1 MYNALSSFLYLSM
14 KKEDRNEL
22 LDKIDYL
29 TSESTEL
36 SPLEAEDVY
45 TNVLLP
51 LLVEDG
57 YEVSETA
64 RLAYGGLDL
73 VVTRSSTETLTSQKL
88 GIEFKYY
95 QSGHAVGADN
105 VRQLVGA
112 ALFNQVDRA
121 ILLVNTR
128 FTKAA
133 LETAKHDFPLQLE
146 LIDLDALRAWI
157 SRLQVDDENFIGE
170 VQQILKIVSQQFAML
185 IAKQPNILEE
195 LEWRDLERTIAEIFD
210 GLGFNVTLTPPSKD
224 GGKDVI
230 LKCQVQGQQQ
240 KYIVEIKH
248 WRSRSRVGGGDLRD
262 FLNVILREGRDGGLF
277 LSTYGFCDNAFEQ
290 LTEIE
295 RQRLRFGK
303 QEKIVALSRTYV
315 KAKSGI
321 WSPPEKLTEVLF
333 EDTI

>member
-1 MYNALSSFLYLSM
+1 M
-14 KKEDRNEL
+14 KKEDRNQL

-29 TSESTEL
+29 ASELTKL
-36 SPLEAEDVY
+36 SPFEAEDIY
-45 TNVLLP
+45 TNILRP
-51 LLVEDG
+51 LLIEDG
-57 YEVSETA
+57 YEVIKKTA
-64 RLAYGGLDL
+64 GPVDRGYKLLA
-73 VVTRSSTETLTSQKL
+73 TRASTETLTSQKL
-88 GIEFKYY
+88 GIRFKHYP
-95 QSGHAVGADN
+95 SGRAVGVSE
-105 VRQLVGA
+105 VRDLVSTS
-112 ALFNQVDRA
+112 LFNQFDRA
-121 ILLVNTR
+121 ILLANTQ
-128 FTKAA
+128 FTKDAI
-133 LETAKHDFPLQLE
+133 ETSKHEFPFQLE

-170 VQQILKIVSQQFAML
+170 VQQILRIVSQQFAML
-185 IAKQPNILEE
+185 IAQKPNILEE
-195 LEWRDLERTIAEIFD
+195 LEWLDLERTIAEIFD
-210 GLGFNVTLTPPSKD
+210 GLGFDVNLTPSSKD

-240 KYIVEIKH
+240 NYIVEIKH

-262 FLNVILREGRDGGLF
+262 FLNVILREARDGGLF

-295 RQRLRFGK
+295 RQRLRFGE

>member
-1 MYNALSSFLYLSM
+1 M
-14 KKEDRNEL
+14 KKEDRDEL

-29 TSESTEL
+29 ASESTKM
-36 SPLEAEDVY
+36 SPREAEDIY

-51 LLVEDG
+51 LLIEDG
-57 YEVSETA
+57 YEVSKTA
-64 RLAYGGLDL
+64 RLADEGLDF
-73 VVTRSSTETLTSQKL
+73 VATRSSTETFTSQKL

-95 QSGHAVGADN
+95 KSGHAVGADKI
-105 VRQLVGA
+105 RELVGA

-121 ILLVNTR
+121 ILLINTQ

-133 LETAKHDFPLQLE
+133 LETSKHEFPLQLE
-146 LIDLDALRAWI
+146 LINLNALRAWI
-157 SRLQVDDENFIGE
+157 SRLQVDDEDFGE

-185 IAKQPNILEE
+185 IAQKPNILED

-210 GLGFNVTLTPPSKD
+210 GLGFDVTLTPPSKD

-230 LKCQVQGQQQ
+230 LKCQVQGRQQ

-262 FLNVILREGRDGGLF
+262 FLNVILREGRDGELF

-333 EDTI
+333 EHTI

>member
-1 MYNALSSFLYLSM
+1 M
-14 KKEDRNEL
+14 KKEDRNQI

-29 TSESTEL
+29 VSESTKL
-36 SPLEAEDVY
+36 SYLEAADIY
-45 TNVLLP
+45 TNILL
-51 LLVEDG
+51 LLLIEDG
-57 YEVSETA
+57 YEVSKKTV
-64 RLAYGGLDL
+64 RSDTWPDL
-73 VVTRSSTETLTSQKL
+73 VATRSSTKTLTSQKL
-88 GIEFKYY
+88 GIEFKYS
-95 QSGHAVGADN
+95 QSGRSVG
-105 VRQLVGA
+105 VHEVHQLVNTS
-112 ALFNQVDRA
+112 LFNQFDRA
-121 ILLVNTR
+121 ILLANTQ
-128 FTKAA
+128 FTKDAI
-133 LETAKHDFPLQLE
+133 ETSKHEFPLQLE
-146 LIDLDALRAWI
+146 LVDLDALRAWI

-170 VQQILKIVSQQFAML
+170 VQQILRIVSQQFAML
-185 IAKQPNILEE
+185 IAQKPNILEE

-210 GLGFNVTLTPPSKD
+210 GLGFDVNLTPSSKD

-240 KYIVEIKH
+240 NYIVEIKH

-262 FLNVILREGRDGGLF
+262 FLNVILREARDGGLF

-295 RQRLRFGK
+295 LLRLRFGE